1 MRRKTQ
7 LVPVIVLVERQKRKV
22 LINLSFEKG
31 FLSDLESEYYCSF
44 YFFSALCY
52 GSWGFAV
59 INIDK
64 PGEFVVACNS
74 SIHWCSYFRA

>member
-44 YFFSALCY
+44 YFFQHYAMEVGGL
-52 GSWGFAV
+52 
-59 INIDK
+59 
-64 PGEFVVACNS
+64 P
-74 SIHWCSYFRA
+74 